1 MDEMWAYGGSTHI
14 ACRELGIPYDVLPD
28 SPPLA
33 IGAFGALYVNRLEEK
48 RRLSKGPGAVASCR
62 LSRNAAEIERS
73 WREDYLPGFQREM
86 RICEALDLG
95 RLRFD
100 EVVDLFRR
108 TSARFQTED
117 FVRAEIVNVAADFY
131 FKAAVRLLEKHGLDP
146 AEHLS
151 HLPPTIVHEAMDRIA
166 RVGRG
171 EAELSEF
178 LGLFGHR
185 APHDYEFAEPRYSE
199 SPSVAM
205 SMASRSAGV
214 SAHEPRTVP
223 TIEKRVVRLAV
234 ERARGFQALK
244 EEAKHHAMRELAFIR
259 TLVLEIG
266 RRLGVGEGIFHLT
279 PAEVRG
285 LTESGLE
292 EFGAVQRILGR
303 QEELEALRE
312 VQLPREIDAKALE
325 SLDVEHAART
335 LIPQGSAE
343 LRGTRVAGCGD
354 VSGRVRV
361 LHRAEEIEQFRR
373 GEIMVARFT
382 DPTWTSVFP
391 LARGIVT
398 EVGGWLS
405 HAAILAREYGI
416 TGIVGADG
424 ALRSLRTGDLVH
436 LRTDG
441 TIELVGERRM
451 DQRVPISVPL
461 ELRRATETVPARLAD
476 LSPRGA
482 LLLVGDRQL
491 TIGEK
496 VDLDILEIAGL
507 VGAMVVRNGLPGIY
521 GLRFERQLEAEQAS
535 ALGAPLARTVQGAA

>member
-33 IGAFGALYVNRLEEK
+33 IGAFGALYVNRHEEK
-48 RRLSKGPGAVASCR
+48 RRLSKGPGSVASFR

-117 FVRAEIVNVAADFY
+117 FVRAEIVNIAADFY
-131 FKAAVRLLEKHGLDP
+131 FKAAARLLGKHGLDP

-185 APHDYEFAEPRYSE
+185 APHDYEFAEPRYHE

-205 SMASRSAGV
+205 SMASRSSGV

-325 SLDVEHAART
+325 SLDLEHAART

-451 DQRVPISVPL
+451 DERVPISVPL
-461 ELRRATETVPARLAD
+461 DLRRATGTVPARLAD
-476 LSPRGA
+476 LSHLGA

-496 VDLDILEIAGL
+496 VDLDIPEIAGL
-507 VGAMVVRNGLPGIY
+507 VGAMVIRNGLPGIY

-535 ALGAPLARTVQGAA
+535 ALGAPLTRTVQGAA